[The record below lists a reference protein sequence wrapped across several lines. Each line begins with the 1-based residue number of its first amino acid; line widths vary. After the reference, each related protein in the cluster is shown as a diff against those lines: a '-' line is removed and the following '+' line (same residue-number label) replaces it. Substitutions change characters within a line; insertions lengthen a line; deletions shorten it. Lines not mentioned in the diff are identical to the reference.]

1 MKHYPASRGPAQ
13 IEGLTISGPSP
24 RVFVVRRSTALLI
37 LAVVASLFF
46 FGGAIAFGAA
56 LVGQHSTPVSNS
68 L

>member
-1 MKHYPASRGPAQ
+1 V
-13 IEGLTISGPSP
+13 I
-24 RVFVVRRSTALLI
+24 RRSTALLI